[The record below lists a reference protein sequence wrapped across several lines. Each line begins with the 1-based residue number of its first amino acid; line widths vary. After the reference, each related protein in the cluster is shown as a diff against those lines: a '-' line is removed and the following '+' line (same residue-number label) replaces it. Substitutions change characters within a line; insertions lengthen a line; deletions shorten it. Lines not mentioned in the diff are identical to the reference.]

1 MLQMM
6 QALQV
11 QLQQQQMQALQV
23 QRQQQQL
30 QQQHEQAHQAVR
42 QMQVPGVRGERVGP
56 GKDTD
61 TRSTDAIES
70 AVALMHEQAHQAV
83 RQMQVSGPPASPFSL
98 PHSMRERGGEE
109 VE

>member
-42 QMQVPGVRGERVGP
+42 QMQV
-56 GKDTD
+56 
-61 TRSTDAIES
+61 S
-70 AVALMHEQAHQAV
+70 
-83 RQMQVSGPPASPFSL
+83 PPPSPFSL
-98 PHSMRERGGEE
+98 AHSMRERGVEE